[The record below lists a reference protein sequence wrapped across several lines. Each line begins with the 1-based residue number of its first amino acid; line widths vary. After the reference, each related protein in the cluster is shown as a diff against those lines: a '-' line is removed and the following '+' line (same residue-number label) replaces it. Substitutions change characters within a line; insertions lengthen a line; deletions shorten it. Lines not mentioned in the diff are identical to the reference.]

1 MEFKK
6 YQHIEK
12 IGKSE
17 VEGILDGKVYLF
29 YKIDGTNAS
38 VWLKNNQT
46 LGFGSRKKELVDSDN
61 AGFKTAIDTQAEY
74 AETKKELLDYLT
86 KHPNHIIYGEWLVKN
101 VLKTY
106 QVNAWRQF
114 YIFDILDMETGEY
127 INYDIYSKE
136 FDDNYPN
143 LKYIPVMVKLNN
155 PTEEELKYW
164 LLETGKYLIND
175 GLGEGI
181 VIKNYNYKNKYGR
194 HTWAKLLCEEFYLGK
209 SNVRIENSQN
219 KEKLPVEYGIVK
231 MMTDEHILKEKNKIE
246 EKYNENYTAHF
257 GELLESCYREFLL
270 DNLEIIIL
278 KKYKYSIINFKKLR
292 ELAINKIKNL
302 LVGGGANES

>member
-1 MEFKK
+1 MEYKS

-12 IGKSE
+12 LGKSE

-46 LGFGSRKKELVDSDN
+46 LGFGSRKKELIDSDN

-74 AETKKELLDYLT
+74 AETKKELLDYLA
-86 KHPNHIIYGEWLVKN
+86 KHPTHIIYGEWLVKN

-114 YIFDILDMETGEY
+114 YIFDILDTETGEY
-127 INYDIYSKE
+127 INYDTYSKE
-136 FDDNYPN
+136 FDSDYPN
-143 LKYIPVMVKLNN
+143 LKYIPCMVKLNN
-155 PTEEELKYW
+155 PIEEDLKYW

-246 EKYNENYTAHF
+246 EKYNENFMAHF

-270 DNLEIIIL
+270 DNLEIIIF
-278 KKYKYSIINFKKLR
+278 KKYKSAIIDFKKLR
-292 ELAINKIKNL
+292 ELGISKIKNL
-302 LVGGGANES
+302 LLGGVNHES